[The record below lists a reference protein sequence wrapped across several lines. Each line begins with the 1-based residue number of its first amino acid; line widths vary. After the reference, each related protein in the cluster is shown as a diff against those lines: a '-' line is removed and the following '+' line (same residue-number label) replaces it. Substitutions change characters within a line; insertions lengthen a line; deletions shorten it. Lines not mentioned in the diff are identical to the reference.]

1 MLVLTRNVGERIV
14 IDTPLGQIKIEL
26 IDMRGSKARIGVE
39 APRAI
44 AVHREEVHKRIGEL
58 LAAGN

>member
-39 APRAI
+39 ALRRGAS
-44 AVHREEVHKRIGEL
+44 RRGS
-58 LAAGN
+58 